1 MTMPNYEG
9 PERRQDYIELD
20 QALEKVSHLQGAV
33 TTLANAMSNAAPK
46 QELAELRIEV
56 RRDYRVKIYY
66 MAAFS
71 VISVVFIMF
80 FVNNKFN
87 HMNDNIQRGHDII
100 TCMQTKTEAQRTGE
114 AGPTALLLCAQ
125 TQKG

>member
-1 MTMPNYEG
+1 MPNYEG

-33 TTLANAMSNAAPK
+33 TTLATAMSNAAPK
-46 QELAELRIEV
+46 QELESLRIEV
-56 RRDYRVKIYY
+56 RRDYKIKIYY

-71 VISVVFIMF
+71 VLSVFLIVFF
-80 FVNNKFN
+80 FNLKIN
-87 HMNDNIQRGHDII
+87 HLNSDVKRGHDII
-100 TCMQTKTEAQRTGE
+100 TCMQTKSEAQRTGE

-125 TQKG
+125 SQKG